1 MPDTEKSFTSQRKSP
16 QMLKKIHTVWFGER
30 IIRKRISENFR
41 IFCCVFEAPLTQYI
55 PDNFS
60 FIFFQNCRAGAQYF
74 VSKPTG
80 LKGLPYLITFC
91 YYFINTTCGMILSFI
106 KSMIYFLHCFTTT
119 AKAAFLSGETLLL
132 YIE

>member
-1 MPDTEKSFTSQRKSP
+1 MRA
-16 QMLKKIHTVWFGER
+16 VWFGER

-41 IFCCVFEAPLTQYI
+41 IFCCVFEASLTQYI

-80 LKGLPYLITFC
+80 LKGLPDLTLNLTAVGRSAHTF
-91 YYFINTTCGMILSFI
+91 FKGL
-106 KSMIYFLHCFTTT
+106 
-119 AKAAFLSGETLLL
+119 
-132 YIE
+132 